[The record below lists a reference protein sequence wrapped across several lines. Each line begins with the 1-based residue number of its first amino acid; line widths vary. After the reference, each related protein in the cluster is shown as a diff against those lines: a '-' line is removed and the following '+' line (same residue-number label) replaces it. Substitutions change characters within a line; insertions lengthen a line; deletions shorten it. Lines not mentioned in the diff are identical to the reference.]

1 MTLVLASASAARRA
15 ILTQAG
21 VTFDV
26 DPADVDE
33 AALKTEEARRDPA
46 GLCVTL
52 AEVKARETSRR
63 RPEDWVI
70 GSDQILSFDG
80 GLVSK
85 ARSMDEARTRLKAMR
100 GREHLLWSGVALAR
114 GGRIVW
120 SDREAATMTM
130 RDFSDDFLDDYL
142 AAEGEG
148 LLGSVGCYRIEGRGA
163 QLFARVEGAQ
173 ATIMG
178 MPLWP
183 LLDALRAH
191 GALPE

>member
-15 ILTQAG
+15 ILEQAG
-21 VTFDV
+21 VAFEV

-33 AALKTEEARRDPA
+33 AALKTPEARSDPA
-46 GLCVTL
+46 GLSVIL
-52 AEVKARETSRR
+52 AQAKARDVSRR

-70 GSDQILSFDG
+70 GSDQILAFDG

-85 ARSMDEARTRLKAMR
+85 ARSMDEARARLTAMR
-100 GREHLLWSGVALAR
+100 GREHVLWSGVALAR
-114 GGRIVW
+114 GGVVVW
-120 SDREAATMTM
+120 SHREPATLTM
-130 RDFSDDFLDDYL
+130 RPFSDAFLDAYL

-148 LLGSVGCYRIEGRGA
+148 LLASVGCYRIEGRGA
-163 QLFARVEGAQ
+163 QLFARVDGAQ

-183 LLDALRAH
+183 LLDALRAN
-191 GALPE
+191 GVLPE

>member
-1 MTLVLASASAARRA
+1 MIVLASASATRRR
-15 ILTQAG
+15 ILEDAG
-21 VTFDV
+21 VDFEI

-33 AALKTEEARRDPA
+33 TAYKTPEARRDPA
-46 GLCVTL
+46 ALGVTL
-52 AEVKARETSRR
+52 AQAKALDVSRR

-70 GSDQILSFDG
+70 GSDQILAFDG

-85 ARSMDEARTRLKAMR
+85 ARSMEEARGRLEAMR
-100 GREHLLWSGVALAR
+100 GREHVLWSAVALAR
-114 GGRIVW
+114 AGRIVW
-120 SDREAATMTM
+120 SDREPATMTM
-130 RDFSDDFLDDYL
+130 RHFSDAFLDAYL

-148 LLGSVGCYRIEGRGA
+148 LLASVGCYRIEGRGA

-183 LLDALRAH
+183 LLEVLRTN
-191 GALPE
+191 GALPS

>member
-1 MTLVLASASAARRA
+1 MIVLASASAARCA
-15 ILTQAG
+15 ILEQAG
-21 VTFDV
+21 VDFVV

-33 AALKTEEARRDPA
+33 AALKTPEARSDPA
-46 GLCVTL
+46 GLSVTL
-52 AEVKARETSRR
+52 AEAKALDVSGR
-63 RPEDWVI
+63 RPDDWVI

-85 ARSMDEARTRLKAMR
+85 AGSMDEARARLQAMR
-100 GREHLLWSGVALAR
+100 GREHVLWSGVALAR
-114 GGRIVW
+114 GGRVVW
-120 SDREAATMTM
+120 SDRDAARMTM
-130 RDFSDDFLDDYL
+130 RDFSDAFLDGYL

-148 LLGSVGCYRIEGRGA
+148 LLASVGCYRIEGRGA

-183 LLDALRAH
+183 LLGALRAH
-191 GALPE
+191 GALPA